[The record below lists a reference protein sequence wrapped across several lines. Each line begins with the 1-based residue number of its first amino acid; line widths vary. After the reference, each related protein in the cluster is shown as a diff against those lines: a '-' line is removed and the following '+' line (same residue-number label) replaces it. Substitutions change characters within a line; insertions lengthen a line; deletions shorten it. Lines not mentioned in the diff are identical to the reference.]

1 MVLGT
6 HPTKP
11 YLRRIWVA
19 PFVDLLYCTPFGKP
33 GGAISVYSSASSMSD
48 DEVVVTIGATV
59 IGPALWAFW
68 LFRIARVGAVRP
80 GRAGVRAIGLALV
93 ACSVFIFGVLKTA
106 ASFDVVNAPP
116 YLFMY
121 LVAGLAW
128 LRVAEWF
135 FRFAGLSARDDIVER
150 RNMAA
155 LPAFVG
161 ALAGVTFC
169 YAGAN
174 VGDGPGWWVVVFSAG
189 LATATLFGAWLALGS
204 LGDGI
209 DAVTIDRDTAA
220 GVRLGAFLAACGV
233 VLGRAVAGD
242 WESATQTV
250 VDAAPALPVVIL
262 MLGAALVVERLAR
275 PTPRRPRAPLFLLG
289 IVPAVLYLGIA
300 AVAYAAIA
308 SAR

>member
-1 MVLGT
+1 
-6 HPTKP
+6 
-11 YLRRIWVA
+11 
-19 PFVDLLYCTPFGKP
+19 
-33 GGAISVYSSASSMSD
+33 MSE
-48 DEVVVTIGATV
+48 DEILVTIAATV
-59 IGPALWAFW
+59 VGPVLWAFW
-68 LFRIARVGAVRP
+68 LFRITRVAAVRP
-80 GRAGVRAIGLALV
+80 GRAGVRAVVLTLA

-106 ASFDVVNAPP
+106 ASFDVVDAPQ

-135 FRFAGLSARDDIVER
+135 FRFAGLSVRDDIAER
-150 RNMAA
+150 RNTAA
-155 LPAFVG
+155 VPAFAG

-189 LATATLFGAWLALGS
+189 LATASLFGVWLALAS

-209 DAVTIDRDTAA
+209 DAVTIDRDIAA

-233 VLGRAVAGD
+233 VLGRAVAGN
-242 WESATQTV
+242 WESAAQTV
-250 VDAAPALPVVIL
+250 ADAAPALPVVIL

-275 PTPRRPRAPLFLLG
+275 PTPRRPRAPLLLFG
-289 IVPAVLYLGIA
+289 IVPAVVYFGIA
-300 AVAYAAIA
+300 AAAYSAMAA
-308 SAR
+308 AR